1 MSDPSLA
8 APADWAAIVFGQRD
22 VTAYPDGSGIGVPPG
37 DHVLV
42 GPGFVASFVGGRE
55 IDTTPA
61 PTWRTVGDYHDTRI
75 ELVLGRPQADSP
87 AWLAASHLREGA
99 LQPGESGVVSGVIPL
114 AWLSAVVLP
123 TDFSATELAAQ
134 ALIATAL
141 NSGQRIEAV
150 RDGNPAM
157 NSIITPDGHRFW
169 PSAAPR
175 SPLATPPTY
184 LHGAAWG
191 DPGSYD
197 ANAIVGTITQAFA
210 LTVDRVSMSLLAVAR
225 ALSLKEVL
233 LSAVYV

>member
-22 VTAYPDGSGIGVPPG
+22 VTAYPDGSGMGIPPG

-42 GPGFVASFVGGRE
+42 GPGFVPTFVGGRE
-55 IDTTPA
+55 
-61 PTWRTVGDYHDTRI
+61 TVGDYHESRI
-75 ELVLGRPQADSP
+75 EIVLGRPQADSP
-87 AWLAASHLREGA
+87 AWLAASHLRERA

-114 AWLSAVVLP
+114 SWLSAVVLP

-134 ALIATAL
+134 ALITTAF
-141 NSGQRIEAV
+141 NSGQRIEAI
-150 RDGNPAM
+150 RESSGRPAM
-157 NSIITPDGHRFW
+157 DSIITPDRHRFW
-169 PSAAPR
+169 PSVAPR

-191 DPGSYD
+191 QLESYD
-197 ANAIVGTITQAFA
+197 PNAIVGTITQASV
-210 LTVDRVSMSLLAVAR
+210 LTVDRLSMSLLAVAR